1 MAVWAGTDVKIP
13 TLRTGPIPL
22 PTIGRY
28 QTPSQL
34 ILNCRLCFP
43 RRRGLYLAA
52 VQTAQ
57 PFVGKKIICVSLL
70 TDINDKAEAYQWA
83 REYLGLVCLTNLP
96 GSD

>member
-34 ILNCRLCFP
+34 ILNCRLRFQ
-43 RRRGLYLAA
+43 RWGVYLAR

-57 PFVGKKIICVSLL
+57 PFGGKKIICVSLL

>member
-1 MAVWAGTDVKIP
+1 M
-13 TLRTGPIPL
+13 
-22 PTIGRY
+22 
-28 QTPSQL
+28 
-34 ILNCRLCFP
+34 
-43 RRRGLYLAA
+43 YLAA

-96 GSD
+96 SSD

>member
-1 MAVWAGTDVKIP
+1 M
-13 TLRTGPIPL
+13 
-22 PTIGRY
+22 
-28 QTPSQL
+28 
-34 ILNCRLCFP
+34 
-43 RRRGLYLAA
+43 YLAR

-57 PFVGKKIICVSLL
+57 PFGGKKIICVSLL